1 MTFEP
6 LCRAPGF
13 RRVSFSL
20 AATLLLASCSSV
32 APPRFHTL
40 LPSARAASTP
50 ASGAGPAWQ
59 MPPVTIPAQVDQPQF
74 VVRRADDTL
83 AVLEQ
88 ERWIAPLQDEI
99 RAALVEHLTAQA
111 WAHRALGRSQ
121 GRKDWR
127 VVIDVS
133 RFDSTPGRASLVVE
147 WALLAGAGESAAL
160 RCRSRFEQPVD
171 AGMAALAA
179 GHRQNLERL
188 GASIALGLTTL
199 DAGQQ
204 AGCPAATQ

>member
-1 MTFEP
+1 MIFEP
-6 LCRAPGF
+6 LRRARRF
-13 RRVSFSL
+13 RPVSFGL
-20 AATLLLASCSSV
+20 AAALVLASCSSV

-40 LPSARAASTP
+40 LPSGRAVSTP
-50 ASGAGPAWQ
+50 PTGAGPAWQ

-99 RAALVEHLTAQA
+99 RAALVEHLTVRVGSPGARPA
-111 WAHRALGRSQ
+111 Q

-133 RFDSTPGRASLVVE
+133 RFDSAPGRASLVVE
-147 WALLAGAGESAAL
+147 WALMAGAGESAAL

-188 GASIALGLTTL
+188 GASIALGLTSVN
-199 DAGQQ
+199 AGQA
-204 AGCPAATQ
+204 AGCPAPTQ

>member
-6 LCRAPGF
+6 LRRAPSF

-99 RAALVEHLTAQA
+99 RAALVEHLTLKVGSPGA
-111 WAHRALGRSQ
+111 RPVP

-160 RCRSRFEQPVD
+160 RCRSHFEQPVD

-188 GASIALGLTTL
+188 GASIALGLTSVN
-199 DAGQQ
+199 AGQA
-204 AGCPAATQ
+204 AGCPAATP

>member
-20 AATLLLASCSSV
+20 AAALVLASCSSV
-32 APPRFHTL
+32 APPRFHSL
-40 LPSARAASTP
+40 LPSARAVSTP
-50 ASGAGPAWQ
+50 PSGVGPAWQ

-99 RAALVEHLTAQA
+99 RAALVEHLTARVGSPGA
-111 WAHRALGRSQ
+111 RPAQ

-133 RFDSTPGRASLVVE
+133 RFDSTPGRASQVVE

-199 DAGQQ
+199 DAGQK
-204 AGCPAATQ
+204 AGCHAATQ

>member
-1 MTFEP
+1 MNFEP
-6 LCRAPGF
+6 LRRAPSLGM
-13 RRVSFSL
+13 VSFSL
-20 AATLLLASCSSV
+20 AATLVLASCSSV

-40 LPSARAASTP
+40 LPSGRAVSTP
-50 ASGAGPAWQ
+50 ATGAGPAWQ

-99 RAALVEHLTAQA
+99 RAALVEHLTVRVGSPGARPA
-111 WAHRALGRSQ
+111 Q

-127 VVIDVS
+127 VAVDVS
-133 RFDSTPGRASLVVE
+133 RFDSAPGRASLVVE
-147 WALLAGAGESAAL
+147 WALLAGAGEPGAL
-160 RCRSRFEQPVD
+160 RCRSRFEQPVE

-188 GASIALGLTTL
+188 GAVIALGLTAL
-199 DAGQQ
+199 DAGQV
-204 AGCPAATQ
+204 AGCPAATP

>member
-99 RAALVEHLTAQA
+99 RAALVEHLTLKVGSPGARPLA
-111 WAHRALGRSQ
+111 

-133 RFDSTPGRASLVVE
+133 RFDSTPGRAGLVVE

-204 AGCPAATQ
+204 PGCPAATQ

>member
-6 LCRAPGF
+6 LRRARRF
-13 RRVSFSL
+13 RLVSFGL
-20 AATLLLASCSSV
+20 AAALVLASCSSV

-40 LPSARAASTP
+40 LPGSRTVSTP
-50 ASGAGPAWQ
+50 PSGAGPAWQ

-99 RAALVEHLTAQA
+99 RAALVEHLTLKVGSPGA
-111 WAHRALGRSQ
+111 RPVQ

-160 RCRSRFEQPVD
+160 RCRSRFEQTVE

-188 GASIALGLTTL
+188 GASIALGLTAL

-204 AGCPAATQ
+204 AGCPAPTQ